1 MSAKDDAPQV
11 YNGVS
16 EADVPS
22 AKFGWSELKPATIQI
37 AGWISVA
44 FLIAYNF
51 GNHQGHVET
60 IWLISLAVLI
70 ALGLILFAIRPE
82 LSTARTVT
90 SHNKPVG
97 HVEPNWTY
105 MQKTLTGPYAELTDS
120 QLRALNVDPA
130 TVRQQALPASAPPW
144 AQATPLTLARPSTRS
159 LPHRRSRTAAKPCT
173 SRTSSSAL
181 QITAAFTPRP
191 PLGWVFFIA
200 FLTTLLRVAQL
211 NAQTRWSLDSG

>member
-130 TVRQQALPASAPPW
+130 TVRQQAPAGQRSAVG
-144 AQATPLTLARPSTRS
+144 
-159 LPHRRSRTAAKPCT
+159 AAH
-173 SRTSSSAL
+173 SSQSG
-181 QITAAFTPRP
+181 AAFDE
-191 PLGWVFFIA
+191 VIA
-200 FLTTLLRVAQL
+200 APEIPNRRETLHVE
-211 NAQTRWSLDSG
+211 DK

>member
-90 SHNKPVG
+90 AHNKPVG

-120 QLRALNVDPA
+120 QLRALNIDPA
-130 TVRQQALPASAPPW
+130 TVRQQAPAG
-144 AQATPLTLARPSTRS
+144 Q
-159 LPHRRSRTAAKPCT
+159 RTAVGAGHST
-173 SRTSSSAL
+173 HTR
-181 QITAAFTPRP
+181 AAFDE
-191 PLGWVFFIA
+191 VIA
-200 FLTTLLRVAQL
+200 APEIPNRRETVHVE
-211 NAQTRWSLDSG
+211 DK

>member
-1 MSAKDDAPQV
+1 MCQYNRNVLLFTVLFPCKEFAVSAKDDAPQV

-130 TVRQQALPASAPPW
+130 TVRQQAPAG
-144 AQATPLTLARPSTRS
+144 Q
-159 LPHRRSRTAAKPCT
+159 RTAVGAGHST
-173 SRTSSSAL
+173 HSG
-181 QITAAFTPRP
+181 AAFDE
-191 PLGWVFFIA
+191 VIA
-200 FLTTLLRVAQL
+200 APEIPNRRETLHVE
-211 NAQTRWSLDSG
+211 DK